1 MHPFTSLTLWLWF
14 SVTASVLP
22 PPWLWGWSL
31 LPLLALIVLPGARAG
46 LKLVLAVML
55 PLGLGLYLVHGP
67 WLRILLGGAAQLPA
81 SEAFPILPLWCRL
94 FACLASAQLWLRTV
108 STERF
113 VHALF
118 ASRLP
123 IALAYLCCGPQ
134 LLKEQLGHQLRAIK
148 EAQLARGVPFDGH
161 PLARLRATLPLLS
174 PLVGQALSELAT
186 RSMAL
191 DLRGFRS
198 QPTRT
203 RVVELPQRH
212 YEPLLRYLL
221 LWLALLEI
229 VWRWWP

>member
-1 MHPFTSLTLWLWF
+1 MHPFTSLALWLWF

-31 LPLLALIVLPGARAG
+31 LPLLALMVLPGARSRV
-46 LKLVLAVML
+46 KLVLAVML

-67 WLRILLGGAAQLPA
+67 WLRILLGMPEAPV
-81 SEAFPILPLWCRL
+81 SETFPILPLWCRL
-94 FACLASAQLWLRTV
+94 LACLASAQLWLWAV

-123 IALAYLCCGPQ
+123 IALAYLCCGPL

-161 PLARLRATLPLLS
+161 PLARLRATIPLLS

-203 RVVELPQRH
+203 RVVEIPQRH
-212 YEPLLRYLL
+212 HEPLLRYLL
-221 LWLALLEI
+221 LVLVLLEI